1 MSKTCPR
8 KRKNSKNGRD
18 VGKAN
23 QTDLRVLHLDSIR
36 LPASGRPILASYSW
50 HQGQM
55 MNSSLSY
62 AQTPIQSNTHRN
74 FISTTDIHNWDLSA
88 ILRCQTVKIKAH
100 RHRLAEQSSIS
111 MAFSAEALVGLL
123 PSLVQLSVNICES
136 NLSCV
141 SIQWNMEVFIN
152 VLKCVYGCKVD
163 VTSKTFLSLFE
174 AALYFGA
181 ESLLLKCK
189 IWLSEASSTKGP
201 GLHEIQLDDLIHI
214 WNFGLEH
221 VMFHSEMHL
230 SDALLVWLN
239 ANTEKLQPFGKVED
253 DCTGILK
260 QIRISLLPLWFAAG
274 KRRSC
279 YFTEL
284 AEESIDTI
292 FRLLKIPPA
301 DSIGVFEDGDLD
313 HLRIRVTEYSKKV
326 NLSGCPQIT
335 SVILLLSLLPSYR
348 VDLML
353 RKSIRQSLINLERLS
368 TSRDQCGSGILHGL
382 PSTLSFE
389 AVEEVDISK
398 CPRLHLESTI
408 EIFFKSFPSLRK
420 LRATHLLN
428 FKTTTLHKLMLKC
441 PLISEVDLTIDIT
454 SLIPAQVSVISSS
467 RAIMP
472 LVSSNSFSAGNNF
485 LDMTSY
491 HSQPSVSTITRLI
504 LEGRSDISDLD
515 LQYITG
521 LCVSLRYINLKG
533 CISVTDTGMSNL
545 IRRCGVNER
554 SLLDLI
560 SQTQALISLCLR
572 DTHLVDDALYSFPGS
587 SLETLDVCN
596 TMVSGAALSHV
607 VNGNPALKCLNA
619 RGCKN
624 LIHQGSNASGVEL
637 SSSYSCRDLYAVLGK
652 KCKLEEIAL
661 GWGFSWFSLVALRP
675 AIMSLRAISVGL
687 GGSLG
692 EDALRLLPTTC
703 PMLESIVL
711 CFQVISNAII
721 INIMRSLRHLQALAL
736 CYCLGDISTS
746 SFKNSVTNL
755 RKLRLERVTPQ
766 MTDNDLVVLT
776 QNCASLVEF
785 SLVGCRLLTSDS
797 LSLIS
802 QGWPGLISIHLE
814 DCGEVTATGV
824 SSLFNC
830 RALEDILLRHNGSG
844 IASSFILDAASKMP
858 MLRQVSLD
866 LCDAL
871 EAENDTHDGKRKC
884 EALWPIFKIAH
895 QKSRYIFDLYHR
907 QKEISKELYEFC
919 LDQGY
924 ADRNLI
930 AKWKKPGYE
939 RLCCLRC
946 MQPRDHNFATT
957 CVCRVPKN
965 LREEKVIEIGP
976 DAFCFE
982 VVLSLWFC
990 LLRCPPFQ
998 NESRIAWLS
1007 AASLLL
1013 LLLLY
1018 LARMSNL
1025 GVSGEPTG

>member
-1 MSKTCPR
+1 M
-8 KRKNSKNGRD
+8 
-18 VGKAN
+18 
-23 QTDLRVLHLDSIR
+23 
-36 LPASGRPILASYSW
+36 ASGSDDEFVTLLCTNSYPIEHTETL
-50 HQGQM
+50 
-55 MNSSLSY
+55 
-62 AQTPIQSNTHRN
+62 
-74 FISTTDIHNWDLSA
+74 ISTTDIHNWDLSA

-100 RHRLAEQSSIS
+100 RHRLAEQSSFFHGL
-111 MAFSAEALVGLL
+111 FSG
-123 PSLVQLSVNICES
+123 SFSES

-201 GLHEIQLDDLIHI
+201 GLHEIHLDDLIHI

-221 VMFHSEMHL
+221 ANDFVPELCASYLARNFMWAISSKFFGDVPYNLLFRCIKHPDLTVYSEMHL

-335 SVILLLSLLPSYR
+335 SVILLLSLLPSSYR

-368 TSRDQCGSGILHGL
+368 TCRDQCGSGILHGL

-454 SLIPAQVSVISSS
+454 PLIPAQVSVISSS

-545 IRRCGVNER
+545 IRRCGKLHSILVCDTSFGINSIQALCSSITSFGPAASDFEKRCSDSLAFKLQTLHMGGCKGVNER

-661 GWGFSWFSLVALRP
+661 GWGFDWFSLVALRP

-746 SFKNSVTNL
+746 SFKNSFTNL

-871 EAENDTHDGKRKC
+871 EGDFDIPNHGNRYFLSAV
-884 EALWPIFKIAH
+884 KIARCKFK
-895 QKSRYIFDLYHR
+895 KSPNINFQEAHR
-907 QKEISKELYEFC
+907 RPVHKDTLVLVWNSQILNSTVVKE
-919 LDQGY
+919 
-924 ADRNLI
+924 
-930 AKWKKPGYE
+930 
-939 RLCCLRC
+939 
-946 MQPRDHNFATT
+946 
-957 CVCRVPKN
+957 
-965 LREEKVIEIGP
+965 
-976 DAFCFE
+976 
-982 VVLSLWFC
+982 
-990 LLRCPPFQ
+990 
-998 NESRIAWLS
+998 RI
-1007 AASLLL
+1007 
-1013 LLLLY
+1013 
-1018 LARMSNL
+1018 
-1025 GVSGEPTG
+1025 